1 MAEQGRCDGKERVG
15 VYVCHCGSNI
25 AATVDVEDVSRWA
38 GENLP
43 GVVVS
48 RDYKFLCSSLG
59 QAMIQ
64 EDIKEHGLTR
74 IVVAACSPHLH
85 EKTFRRACTN
95 AGLNPFLLQMSN
107 IREHVSWV
115 TKHKEAATEKVKALV
130 AGAVARVQHHQPLEP
145 MPVPV
150 NKHTLVVGG
159 GIAGIQAALELGDAG
174 YPVYLVEREPSIGGH
189 MAQFDKTFPTLDCA
203 ACILTPK
210 MSEVGQHDHIEVLT
224 YSELEEVSGSIG
236 NFHVRIRRKARY
248 VKEPECNGCGL
259 CTEKCPR
266 KIVDDG
272 FEAGM
277 GYRKAI
283 YTPFPQAVPKVPV
296 IDTKSCIWF
305 ERGKCRVCEKVC
317 PTHAI
322 DFEQKDEIL
331 EVQVGNIILATGWDL
346 FDCRRIPQYGYGR
359 LANVFTSL
367 EFERMCNASGP
378 TNGKI
383 VLRDG
388 VTEPKSVCIVHCV
401 GSRDHHY
408 NTYCSGICC
417 MLSLK
422 LGHLVLEKTGA
433 KVYACYIDMRP
444 NKKDYEE
451 FYWRLLDEGM
461 LFVRGKVAE
470 VTDIARFPNEEGKLI
485 VQVEDTLLRKQRRI
499 PVDMVVLMGA
509 IEPRRDAR
517 ETGLKVGISC
527 SMAGWYIERHP
538 KLDPIATMTEGIFIA
553 GACQGPKDI
562 PDAVGQ
568 GAAAAARVEGM
579 ISKGTVMIEPVVAT
593 IDEEHCSGCRICNNL
608 CPFTAID
615 FIEDK
620 KVSRVNAV
628 LCKGCGTCVAACPA
642 GAISGAHFSNA
653 QILAELEGLL
663 CDVGG
668 GGEVIA
674 SPSETPSEPATV

>member
-1 MAEQGRCDGKERVG
+1 MAEQGRCDGRERVG

-25 AATVDVEDVSRWA
+25 AATVDVEEVARWA
-38 GENLP
+38 GEKLP

-64 EDIKEHGLTR
+64 EDVKEHGLTR
-74 IVVAACSPHLH
+74 VVVAACSPHLH

-95 AGLNPFLLQMSN
+95 AGLNPFLLQMAN

-115 TKHKEAATEKVKALV
+115 TKHKETATAKVKTLV
-130 AGAVARVQHHQPLEP
+130 AGAVARVRHHQPLEP

-174 YPVYLVEREPSIGGH
+174 YPVYLLERDPSIGGH
-189 MAQFDKTFPTLDCA
+189 MAQYDKTFPTLDCA

-210 MSEVGQHDHIEVLT
+210 MSEVGQHDHITLLT

-236 NFHVRIRRKARY
+236 DFHVRIRRKARH
-248 VKEPECNGCGL
+248 VKEADCNGCGL

-266 KIVDDG
+266 KVVDEA

-283 YTPFPQAVPKVPV
+283 YTPFPQVVPKVPV

-322 DFEQKDEIL
+322 DFDQKDEIL
-331 EVQVGNIILATGWDL
+331 EVRVGNIILATGWDL

-378 TNGKI
+378 TGGRI

-388 VTEPKSVCIVHCV
+388 VTEPKSVCIIHCV
-401 GSRDHHY
+401 GSRDHRY
-408 NTYCSGICC
+408 NAYCSGICC

-422 LGHLVLEKTGA
+422 LGHLVMEKTGA

-527 SMAGWYIERHP
+527 STAGWYIERHP

-568 GAAAAARVEGM
+568 GAAAAARVQGM

-608 CPFTAID
+608 CPFNAID

-642 GAISGAHFSNA
+642 GTISGAHFSNA

-663 CDVGG
+663 CDA
-668 GGEVIA
+668 GGENELIA
-674 SPSETPSEPATV
+674 GASGKPSEPVTV